1 MIITSS
7 LHPVDAGDLPEF
19 IQLSRCTLHLPIDEK
34 SLQSNWR
41 SRYPFIKREHVG
53 GLWLD
58 IKQAD
63 NWLDA
68 RGKKLLS
75 PSLLADKKRRNPGW
89 QPAGAR
95 LEALVGAQEQ
105 IIQKIVEAVA
115 LKLHVNHTPIP
126 NMDAEK

>member
-1 MIITSS
+1 MIISS
-7 LHPVDAGDLPEF
+7 LHPCDVGDLPVD
-19 IQLSRCTLHLPIDEK
+19 IQLSRCILHLPIDEK
-34 SLQSNWR
+34 SLQSNWKK
-41 SRYPFIKREHVG
+41 RYPFVKRESAG

-58 IKQAD
+58 IKAAD

-89 QPAGAR
+89 QPAGDR

-105 IIQKIVEAVA
+105 IIQKIVEAVT
-115 LKLHVNHTPIP
+115 LKLHVNHTSIHKK
-126 NMDAEK
+126 DGEK